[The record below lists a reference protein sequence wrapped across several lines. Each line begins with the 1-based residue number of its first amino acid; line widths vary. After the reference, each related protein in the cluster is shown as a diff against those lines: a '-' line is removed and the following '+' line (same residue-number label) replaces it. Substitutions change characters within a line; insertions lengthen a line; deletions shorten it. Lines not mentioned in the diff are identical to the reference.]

1 MNTEK
6 LWSSIASWFMV
17 RPRTSGF
24 LIFLVLIST
33 VTIIS
38 TQRIQMISEARDN
51 EMNVILED
59 IHQSIEQSL
68 KNCYT
73 TTVSLALCIDDD
85 GIPQN
90 FDLVGKKLFQSN
102 PIVSSIELVP
112 NGVIKYI
119 YPLKGNEAAMNLD
132 ILGSNYLKEE
142 AKKSIETQRI
152 YFAGPLKLAQG
163 GIGIV
168 GRLPVHNGNKF
179 WGFTAVVIKIE
190 TLLNI
195 PRIKFLDKSKYEF
208 QFSKENPITNKE
220 EFFIP
225 SKLDLSKSYYKNYS
239 IPDSGWKLYL
249 IDKKP
254 YSVYTE
260 VIMRLLS
267 GLIISLVLGVL
278 ISKLLKKPEELK
290 LLLKEQEEKLLRNEM
305 KFKSI
310 FEQSSIGFA
319 LTGASS
325 GYFIEVNDKFCDMLG
340 YTIDE
345 IKEKSFADITHP
357 EDVEISIQN
366 FKNLGEGKIKE
377 YSSEKRYITK
387 SGNLIWAHL
396 TVSRLWESTEKPS
409 VNIALIKDITL
420 KKEAQKL
427 IEKSETRFRS
437 IFENSP
443 LPLWEKDFSGV
454 KNYLIELGLMNKNP
468 DTVYSFFDEHP
479 EVVYKCISLIK
490 ITDVNSECLVLHK
503 VKDKAFLLKNL
514 YSSVDLESLDD
525 VKKQLVAIS
534 QNIKKF
540 SMDSR
545 IKNEEGQYRD
555 INLRWNVIQGYEDSL
570 ERVILSTQ
578 DITDR
583 KNSEISILNSQ
594 KNIKSLVDTIDGIV
608 WEYDFENSVCTFVS
622 KKVKKIL
629 GYSVNEWMSSPTFWQ
644 DHIYAEDLAQVSEL
658 TASATKNKKN
668 IDYEYRMM
676 TKSGNI
682 IWIRSISGF
691 IFDGDIA
698 ISSRGIM
705 IDITLMKE
713 AEMNLKHSLHLVT
726 EQNKRLL
733 NFSYIVSHNLRS
745 HTSNI
750 ESLIDLIES
759 AESEDERNEMIH
771 LLKSVSNSLDDTMVH
786 LNEVVNI
793 NTNIG
798 LMISPLNLSTYI
810 AKTKEILSEKIHLNE
825 VTFVTNIPDDL
836 VINYNPAYL
845 ESIFYNLISNAI
857 RYRHPERKPVIT
869 IQWHKENDIDV
880 IEISDNGIGIDLV
893 RNGDK
898 IFGMYKTFSN
908 NPDARGI
915 GLFITKNQIEAIGGS
930 ITVESE
936 PNVGTTFK
944 IYVK

>member
-443 LPLWEKDFSGV
+443 LPLWEEDFSGV
-454 KNYLIELGLMNKNP
+454 KNHLVELDLMNKNP
-468 DTVYSFFDEHP
+468 ETVYSFFNEHP
-479 EVVYKCISLIK
+479 EELYKCISLVK
-490 ITDVNSECLVLHK
+490 IIDVNQECLKLHK
-503 VKDKAFLLKNL
+503 VKNKESLLENMNQL
-514 YSSVDLESLDD
+514 IDLESFDAI
-525 VKKQLVAIS
+525 KKQLVAIS
-534 QNIKKF
+534 QNVKQF
-540 SMDSR
+540 SIESR
-545 IKNEEGQYRD
+545 IKNMKGQYRD
-555 INLRWNVIQGYEDSL
+555 ISLKWNIIEGYEDSL

-578 DITDR
+578 DITEH
-583 KNSEISILNSQ
+583 KTAEITIINAHQKIESIIN
-594 KNIKSLVDTIDGIV
+594 TIDGIV
-608 WEYDFENSVCTFVS
+608 WEYDLKTMSSTFIS
-622 KKVKKIL
+622 EKVEQIL
-629 GYSVNEWMSSPTFWQ
+629 GYSVGDYMKNPVFWE
-644 DHIYAEDLAQVSEL
+644 DHIYPEDRELALGFSSIINKEY
-658 TASATKNKKN
+658 KNH
-668 IDYEYRMM
+668 DYEYRMI
-676 TKSGNI
+676 TKSGKI
-682 IWIRSISGF
+682 IWIR
-691 IFDGDIA
+691 DIA
-698 ISSRGIM
+698 SFVFENEKPIISRGIM
-705 IDITLMKE
+705 IDITVMKE

-759 AESEDERNEMIH
+759 SESEDERNEMIH

-793 NTNIG
+793 NTNID

-869 IQWHKENDIDV
+869 IQWHKENDMGV

-898 IFGMYKTFSN
+898 IFGMYKTFST

-944 IYVK
+944 IYTK

>member
-1 MNTEK
+1 MNAEK

-51 EMNVILED
+51 EMNVILKD

-102 PIVSSIELVP
+102 PIVSNIELVP

-132 ILGSNYLKEE
+132 IFGSNHLKEE
-142 AKKSIETQRI
+142 AQKSIETQRI

-163 GIGIV
+163 GIGII
-168 GRLPVHNGNKF
+168 GRLPVYNGNKF
-179 WGFTAVVIKIE
+179 WGFTAVVIKLE

-225 SKLDLSKSYYKNYS
+225 SKLDLSKSYYKNYL

-249 IDKKP
+249 IAKKP
-254 YSVYTE
+254 YAIYNES
-260 VIMRLLS
+260 IMRLLI
-267 GLIISLVLGVL
+267 GLIISIVLGIL

-290 LLLKEQEEKLLRNEM
+290 FLLKEQEEKLLRNEM

-319 LTGASS
+319 LLDANS
-325 GYFIEVNDKFCDMLG
+325 GKLLEVNKKICDMLG

-345 IKEKSFADITHP
+345 IKEKSFAGITHP

-427 IEKSETRFRS
+427 IEKSETRFKS
-437 IFENSP
+437 IFDNSP
-443 LPLWEKDFSGV
+443 LPLWEKDFSAV
-454 KNYLIELGLMNKNP
+454 KNHLIELDLMNKKPETIN
-468 DTVYSFFDEHP
+468 SFFDEHP
-479 EVVYKCISLIK
+479 DELYKCVSLVK
-490 ITDVNSECLVLHK
+490 IIDVNNECLKLHK
-503 VKDKAFLLKNL
+503 VKNKALL
-514 YSSVDLESLDD
+514 LENVSGLIDIEPFEE
-525 VKKQLVAIS
+525 VKQQLVAIS
-534 QNIKKF
+534 QNIKQF
-540 SMDSR
+540 SIDSQ
-545 IKNEEGQYRD
+545 IKISNGELRD
-555 INLRWNVIQGYEDSL
+555 INLRWNIIEGYEDSL
-570 ERVILSTQ
+570 ERVILSTE

-583 KNSEISILNSQ
+583 KTYERNILNSQ
-594 KNIKSLVDTIDGIV
+594 QNIKSLVDTIDGIV
-608 WEYDFENSVCTFVS
+608 LEYEIENFTCTFIS
-622 KKVKKIL
+622 KKVKDIL
-629 GYSVNEWMSSPTFWQ
+629 GYSVKEWMASPTFWE
-644 DHIYAEDLAQVSEL
+644 DHLYDEDREGALEL
-658 TASATKNKKN
+658 SSSAIEKREN
-668 IDYEYRMM
+668 IDYQYRMVA
-676 TKSGNI
+676 KSGKI
-682 IWIRSISGF
+682 IWIRSISNF
-691 IFDGDIA
+691 VLEKDKPLI
-698 ISSRGIM
+698 SRGIM

-713 AEMNLKHSLHLVT
+713 AEKTLTDSLYLVS

-750 ESLIDLIES
+750 ESIIALIEM
-759 AESEDERNEMIH
+759 ADTEEERNEMMQ
-771 LLKSVSNSLDDTMVH
+771 LLKSVSISLDETMSH

-798 LMISPLNLSTYI
+798 LMISPLNLSAYI
-810 AKTKEILSEKIHLNE
+810 AKAKDILSEQIHLNE
-825 VTFVTNIPDDL
+825 VSFVTNVQDD
-836 VINYNPAYL
+836 VIANYNPAYL
-845 ESIFYNLISNAI
+845 ESIIYNLISNAI
-857 RYRHPERKPVIT
+857 RYRHPARKPVIT
-869 IQWHKENDIDV
+869 IQWHKENEMDV
-880 IEISDNGIGIDLV
+880 IEISDNGMGIDLV

-898 IFGMYKTFSN
+898 IFGMFKVFSN
-908 NPDARGI
+908 NKDSRGI
-915 GLFITKNQIEAIGGS
+915 GLFITKNQIEAMGGS
-930 ITVESE
+930 ISVESE
-936 PNVGTTFK
+936 LNVGTTFK
-944 IYVK
+944 IYSK